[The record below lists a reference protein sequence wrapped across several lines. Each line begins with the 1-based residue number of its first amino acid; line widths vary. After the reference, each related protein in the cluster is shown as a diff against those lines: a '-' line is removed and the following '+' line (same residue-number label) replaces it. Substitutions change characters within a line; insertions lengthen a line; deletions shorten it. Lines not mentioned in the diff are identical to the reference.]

1 MFRLKN
7 LRLSS
12 LLRGNFFPPVPVA
25 IVMVFLIVPALF
37 GSYLA
42 PHDPLLGVLTSRLQP
57 PFWIDGGSA
66 EYLLGTDR
74 LGRDIFSRIIVG
86 SRISAIVAG
95 VGVAIS
101 AVIGTVAGLLA
112 AYYGGLVDSLISR
125 LVDVTLAFPSI
136 LFGLVLAAIFGPS
149 FVTVVAVIVFI
160 IWAFFARQVRNEG
173 LALMKRDFVAQARVT
188 GQSAFRIMYFHLLP
202 NIAGTI
208 VVVSTLQFGY
218 VIVLEST
225 LSFLGVGLPRP
236 TPAWGLM
243 VSDGRDLIASAWWVA
258 LFPGAVLTVSVLG
271 INLWGDRLSDAF
283 DPKRVR

>member
-42 PHDPLLGVLTSRLQP
+42 PHDPLSGVLTSRLQP

>member
-1 MFRLKN
+1 MVK
-7 LRLSS
+7 LSS
-12 LLRGNFFPPVPVA
+12 LKLPTWLRWDFFPPVPVA
-25 IVMVFLIVPALF
+25 IVLVFLLIPAFF
-37 GSYLA
+37 GPSIA
-42 PHDPLLGVLTSRLQP
+42 PHDPLVGVLANRLQP
-57 PFWIDGGSA
+57 PFWLPGGSG
-66 EYLLGTDR
+66 EFLLGTDR
-74 LGRDIFSRIIVG
+74 LGRDIFSRMIVG
-86 SRISAIVAG
+86 ARVSALVAG
-95 VGVAIS
+95 AGVAIS

-112 AYYGGLVDSLISR
+112 AYYGGLVDSFVSR

-173 LALMKRDFVAQARVT
+173 LALMKRDFVSQARVT

-208 VVVSTLQFGY
+208 VVVATLQFGY

-258 LFPGAVLTVSVLG
+258 LFPGAILTVSVLG
-271 INLWGDRLSDAF
+271 INLWGDRMGDAF